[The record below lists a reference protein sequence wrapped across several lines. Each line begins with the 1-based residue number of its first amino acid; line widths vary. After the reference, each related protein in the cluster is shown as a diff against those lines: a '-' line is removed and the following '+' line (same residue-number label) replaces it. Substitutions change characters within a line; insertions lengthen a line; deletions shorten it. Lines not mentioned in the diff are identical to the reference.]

1 MIYTKKKNLYRYLG
15 QSPALD
21 AAIHAAL
28 ELDLEKLPMG
38 RNEIDGDKAFV
49 NRFDYDTLPETKAMW
64 EGHLAYGDL
73 HVLLEGSEKIG
84 VSDVESLEKTAA
96 KPEEDFVGF
105 AGPVRTWFHMT
116 PEDALI
122 VYPEDVHMVKVAD
135 GESCHVRK
143 CCFKFHV

>member
-49 NRFDYDTLPETKAMW
+49 NRFLRDCRRPQDRPARR
-64 EGHLAYGDL
+64 D
-73 HVLLEGSEKIG
+73 
-84 VSDVESLEKTAA
+84 
-96 KPEEDFVGF
+96 
-105 AGPVRTWFHMT
+105 GPSKG
-116 PEDALI
+116 P
-122 VYPEDVHMVKVAD
+122 K
-135 GESCHVRK
+135 G
-143 CCFKFHV
+143 

>member
-1 MIYTKKKNLYRYLG
+1 MIYTKKKNLTRYLG

-28 ELDLEKLPMG
+28 EMDLAKLAMG
-38 RNEIDGDKAFV
+38 RNEIDGNSVFV
-49 NRFDYDTLPETKAMW
+49 NRFDYDTVPQEKAMW

-73 HVLLEGSEKIG
+73 HILLEGAEKIG
-84 VSDVESLEKTAA
+84 VSDVESLQKTVS

-105 AGPVRTWFHMT
+105 EGDVTTWFHMT

-122 VYPEDVHMVKVAD
+122 VYPEDIHMVKVAD
-135 GESCHVRK
+135 GAESHVKK
-143 CCFKFHV
+143 CCFKFRV